1 MALMYKLHKMQRTL
15 KDGRT
20 DTSNGKW
27 FGRVWGIF
35 TRMSEFFRTDNRGVS
50 RNRYNPE
57 KIEKCRWIEK
67 QEKKSVMLSDNPCE
81 NSKL

>member
-27 FGRVWGIF
+27 NGRFCGLFHTDV
-35 TRMSEFFRTDNRGVS
+35 EFFHTDNRGAS
-50 RNRYNPE
+50 RTNVTLGKLKNAVE
-57 KIEKCRWIEK
+57 STN
-67 QEKKSVMLSDNPCE
+67 KKKKTVMLSDNPCE
-81 NSKL
+81 FAS

>member
-1 MALMYKLHKMQRTL
+1 MYKLPKMQRTL

-27 FGRVWGIF
+27 NGRFCGLFHTDV
-35 TRMSEFFRTDNRGVS
+35 EFFHTDNRGVS

-57 KIEKCRWIEK
+57 KIEK
-67 QEKKSVMLSDNPCE
+67 SL
-81 NSKL
+81 